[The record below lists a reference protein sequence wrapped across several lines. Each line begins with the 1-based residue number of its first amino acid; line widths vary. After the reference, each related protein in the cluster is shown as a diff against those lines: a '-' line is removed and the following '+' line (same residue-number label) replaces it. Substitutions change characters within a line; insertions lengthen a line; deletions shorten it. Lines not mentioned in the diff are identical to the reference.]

1 MCRRERKRRQGSLL
15 PTASGASMRLMNIIT
30 SLGALERRASLC
42 LSHASSLD
50 GLPFLPALLDRLPRA
65 GLLPRYEYFILP
77 LLLIILLLCLLR
89 APLLLVLVLFANVL
103 LFLLALLFSRIIAG
117 LIAL

>member
-1 MCRRERKRRQGSLL
+1 MIRTGNLTRQDTTAEHDTWDGS
-15 PTASGASMRLMNIIT
+15 AFMAMAGRFFEVA
-30 SLGALERRASLC
+30 G
-42 LSHASSLD
+42 
-50 GLPFLPALLDRLPRA
+50 RLPRA
-65 GLLPRYEYFILP
+65 GLLPRYEYFIPP
-77 LLLIILLLCLLR
+77 LLLLILLLCLLR

>member
-1 MCRRERKRRQGSLL
+1 VRGGEGEWQESEAGSVCRRERKRRQGSLL
-15 PTASGASMRLMNIIT
+15 PTASGASMR
-30 SLGALERRASLC
+30 
-42 LSHASSLD
+42 
-50 GLPFLPALLDRLPRA
+50 FLPALLDRLPRA

-77 LLLIILLLCLLR
+77 LLLLILLLCLLR

>member
-1 MCRRERKRRQGSLL
+1 
-15 PTASGASMRLMNIIT
+15 MRLMNIIT

-42 LSHASSLD
+42 LSHASSLG
-50 GLPFLPALLDRLPRA
+50 GLPFLLDRLPRA

-77 LLLIILLLCLLR
+77 LLLLILLLCLLR

-103 LFLLALLFSRIIAG
+103 LFLLALLFSRFIAG

>member
-1 MCRRERKRRQGSLL
+1 
-15 PTASGASMRLMNIIT
+15 MRLMNIIT

-42 LSHASSLD
+42 LSHASSLG
-50 GLPFLPALLDRLPRA
+50 GLPFLLDRLPRA

-77 LLLIILLLCLLR
+77 LLLLILLLCLLR